1 MHHEQWRLPWAGG
14 CRCGQVRV
22 QITAPPLMTMACH
35 CTGCQTMTA
44 SAFSLS
50 VMVPAEGLAI
60 TAGEPVVGGLH
71 GPDRHM
77 FCPHCKTWMF
87 TRPGVAPHVVNVRPS
102 VLDDHAWVVPFVETF
117 TAEKVPWAATP
128 AVHSFAT
135 FPAMSDYAAL
145 MADFA
150 ARGARPPG

>member
-1 MHHEQWRLPWAGG
+1 MHEEWRLPWDGG
-14 CRCGQVRV
+14 CRCGKVRV
-22 QITAPPLMTMACH
+22 RITAAPLMTMACH

-50 VMVPAEGLAI
+50 VMVPADGLTI

-77 FCPHCKTWMF
+77 FCAYCMTWMF
-87 TRPGVAPHVVNVRPS
+87 TRPSVAPHVVNVRPS
-102 VLDDHAWVVPFVETF
+102 VLDDHAWLVPFVETF
-117 TAEKVPWAATP
+117 TAEKLPWAATP
-128 AVHSFAT
+128 AAHSFAT
-135 FPAMSDYAAL
+135 VPAMPDYAAL

-150 ARGARPPG
+150 ARGARPSG